1 MFHVNLQGCIEIQV
15 RLFFAQILNES
26 EERVSEWYTIFT
38 LAFQVILGFAV
49 PRSPILENFGPF
61 WVCLSHVTFK
71 DTKGIVLVWFSE
83 GKLISGKSR
92 LMKHSF

>member
-15 RLFFAQILNES
+15 SFFFAQILNQS

-49 PRSPILENFGPF
+49 PRFTPILENFGPF
-61 WVCLSHVTFK
+61 VLGVCHGVT
-71 DTKGIVLVWFSE
+71 
-83 GKLISGKSR
+83 
-92 LMKHSF
+92 